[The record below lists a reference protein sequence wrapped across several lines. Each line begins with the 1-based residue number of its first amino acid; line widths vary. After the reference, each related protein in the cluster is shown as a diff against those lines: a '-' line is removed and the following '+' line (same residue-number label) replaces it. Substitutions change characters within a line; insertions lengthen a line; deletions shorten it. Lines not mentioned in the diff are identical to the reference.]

1 MKTSRGSALRRM
13 AVLLSVNIALA
24 AAAMLT
30 LFPLVWMLA
39 ASLMP
44 AGEATAL
51 PPRLLPS
58 EPTLEHYRILL
69 GRLDLARYLG
79 ASALVAL
86 GATAFSV
93 TLNSMAG
100 YAFAKL
106 RFPGRERISGVL
118 LAALVVP
125 GQVGML
131 PLFLLLRE
139 MGLLNSYWGVLVPG
153 MASIFGI
160 FLVRQYA
167 ESIPDALLD
176 AARVD
181 GAGEFRIFVEIALPL
196 CRPIL
201 VTLAVATFMGTWND
215 FLWPLVVLTDD
226 RLYTLPVALAGLFG
240 EHVQDTELMMA
251 GAVVTVLP
259 VMIVFLV
266 LQRYYVAGITAGG
279 LKG

>member
-1 MKTSRGSALRRM
+1 MTLRRALPLL
-13 AVLLSVNIALA
+13 AVNAALVVA
-24 AAAMLT
+24 AALT
-30 LFPLVWMLA
+30 LFPLAWMLS

-44 AGEATAL
+44 AGEATTI
-51 PPRLLPS
+51 PPRLVPS
-58 EPTLEHYRILL
+58 APTLEHYTTLL
-69 GRLDLARYLG
+69 GRLDLARYLA
-79 ASALVAL
+79 ASAIVAL

-106 RFPGRERISGVL
+106 RFPGRERLGRFL
-118 LAALVVP
+118 LASLVVP

-131 PLFLLLRE
+131 PLFLMLRE
-139 MGLLNSYWGVLVPG
+139 MGLLNSYWGVLVPT

-167 ESIPDALLD
+167 EAIPDALLD

-181 GAGEFRIFVEIALPL
+181 GAGELRIFAEIALPL

-251 GAVVTVLP
+251 GAVVTILP
-259 VMIVFLV
+259 VMLVFLV
-266 LQRYYVAGITAGG
+266 LQRYYVAGITSGG